1 MLRFSRKI
9 SKREDGQSLVEF
21 ALIIPIVIFLLL
33 AIIEYG
39 WMLNAKITLTSAA
52 REGARVAAVTNKN
65 PQDKARN
72 AVIDSVQGLS
82 GLTISNGGVVYST
95 EEDVGNNIRN
105 VVIEVTAT
113 MNPIIGLYI
122 TSPVTME
129 ATAVMRLE

>member
-1 MLRFSRKI
+1 MLKFSKKI
-9 SKREDGQSLVEF
+9 SKGENGQSLVEF
-21 ALIIPIVIFLLL
+21 ALIVPIIIFILL
-33 AIIEYG
+33 AVIEYG

-65 PQDKARN
+65 PGTKALN
-72 AVIDSVQGLS
+72 AVKESAQGLS
-82 GLTISNGGVVYST
+82 GLTISDGGVLYSI
-95 EEDVGNNIRN
+95 EEDVSNNVRN
-105 VVIEVTAT
+105 VVIDVTAT